1 MVINCNCLDLLR
13 TLPDNS
19 IDSIVTDP
27 PYGLGKE
34 PDALQML
41 RDWMELGHHNVKG
54 RGFMG
59 KEWDAFV
66 PQPVIWAECLRV
78 LKPGGHLLAFAGTR
92 TQDLMALGL
101 RIAGFEIRDV
111 IAWVYG
117 CLSEDSEVLTK
128 DGWVRYHK
136 AIHSE
141 IMAYDVQ
148 NDVYQWE
155 KPSRWNEYRVES
167 DTAYRIQ
174 SDNTDQIVSRGH
186 RCLVERDG
194 MLTFVSADELTS
206 VEIMPTLHD
215 NFLGLQEARAEVLHS
230 GMQRLLQGS
239 GLEEVGYDRLSE
251 IQLETTPESS
261 NRQEKPSVEG
271 RINLFQTQREVRESV
286 DQICE
291 VSATAHS
298 DGAQG
303 RLCNGTQAAGG
314 LGDWQ
319 TPDSDR
325 VCTSCEPRRNGQPF
339 GESNAVCN
347 QCGPQALRA
356 RASYNTTVATV
367 TVIEYTGLIWCPT
380 VSTGAF
386 VARRNG
392 KVFITGNSGFPK
404 SMDVSKAID
413 NAAGAEQGYHEHDSD
428 DPVTP
433 AAQQWQGWGTALKPA
448 MEPITVARKPLAGTV
463 ADTVTKYGT
472 GAINIDGC
480 RVATDDKLQAGA
492 GGLLSNVRDGKEY
505 PQNNGF
511 EQSPLGRWPANL
523 IQDGAAD
530 DLLGHAARFFYCP
543 KASKAD
549 RNYGCDSLPE
559 ATAAE
564 MVDRA
569 EGSDG
574 MNSPRAG
581 AGRTSG
587 ARNTHPT
594 VKPIELMRYLC
605 RLVTSPGGTVL
616 DPFSGSGTTGVAAVW
631 EGFNFIGAEM
641 EEKSAEI
648 ANARIMF
655 ALLDP
660 DRYIDGLDNKKG
672 AD

>member
-1 MVINCNCLDLLR
+1 MMVINCNCLDLLR

-41 RDWMELGHHNVKG
+41 RDWMESGHHDVKG

-117 CLSEDSEVLTK
+117 
-128 DGWVRYHK
+128 
-136 AIHSE
+136 
-141 IMAYDVQ
+141 
-148 NDVYQWE
+148 
-155 KPSRWNEYRVES
+155 
-167 DTAYRIQ
+167 
-174 SDNTDQIVSRGH
+174 
-186 RCLVERDG
+186 
-194 MLTFVSADELTS
+194 
-206 VEIMPTLHD
+206 
-215 NFLGLQEARAEVLHS
+215 
-230 GMQRLLQGS
+230 
-239 GLEEVGYDRLSE
+239 
-251 IQLETTPESS
+251 
-261 NRQEKPSVEG
+261 
-271 RINLFQTQREVRESV
+271 
-286 DQICE
+286 
-291 VSATAHS
+291 
-298 DGAQG
+298 
-303 RLCNGTQAAGG
+303 
-314 LGDWQ
+314 
-319 TPDSDR
+319 
-325 VCTSCEPRRNGQPF
+325 
-339 GESNAVCN
+339 
-347 QCGPQALRA
+347 
-356 RASYNTTVATV
+356 
-367 TVIEYTGLIWCPT
+367 
-380 VSTGAF
+380 
-386 VARRNG
+386 
-392 KVFITGNSGFPK
+392 SGFPK
-404 SMDVSKAID
+404 SMNVSKAID
-413 NAAGAEQGYHEHDSD
+413 AREEADTRMDLLPDEQKFCQWMRTDSGLDVATVARVLGSDRFVTGKVEIVNTATRDKPRMGRRAMVSTAAAWEKLRGYMIETPPDWVEKLVKEPPQPRGETPGDEGANE
-428 DPVTP
+428 
-433 AAQQWQGWGTALKPA
+433 WQGWGTALKPA

-480 RVATDDKLQAGA
+480 RVEGRERTEYGLQNSKRSAGNTYGQPSGPA
-492 GGLLSNVRDGKEY
+492 DFDSTA
-505 PQNNGF
+505 
-511 EQSPLGRWPANL
+511 GRWPANL

-543 KASKAD
+543 KASKSD

-564 MVDRA
+564 MVDRT

-594 VKPIELMRYLC
+594 VKPIALMRYLC
-605 RLVTSPGGTVL
+605 RLVTPPGGTVL

>member
-1 MVINCNCLDLLR
+1 MMVINCNCLDLLR

-41 RDWMELGHHNVKG
+41 RDWMESGHHDVKG

-117 CLSEDSEVLTK
+117 
-128 DGWVRYHK
+128 
-136 AIHSE
+136 
-141 IMAYDVQ
+141 
-148 NDVYQWE
+148 
-155 KPSRWNEYRVES
+155 
-167 DTAYRIQ
+167 
-174 SDNTDQIVSRGH
+174 
-186 RCLVERDG
+186 
-194 MLTFVSADELTS
+194 
-206 VEIMPTLHD
+206 
-215 NFLGLQEARAEVLHS
+215 
-230 GMQRLLQGS
+230 
-239 GLEEVGYDRLSE
+239 
-251 IQLETTPESS
+251 
-261 NRQEKPSVEG
+261 
-271 RINLFQTQREVRESV
+271 
-286 DQICE
+286 
-291 VSATAHS
+291 
-298 DGAQG
+298 
-303 RLCNGTQAAGG
+303 
-314 LGDWQ
+314 
-319 TPDSDR
+319 
-325 VCTSCEPRRNGQPF
+325 
-339 GESNAVCN
+339 
-347 QCGPQALRA
+347 
-356 RASYNTTVATV
+356 
-367 TVIEYTGLIWCPT
+367 
-380 VSTGAF
+380 
-386 VARRNG
+386 
-392 KVFITGNSGFPK
+392 SGFPK

-413 NAAGAEQGYHEHDSD
+413 AMDAAQARRDRQLRFTEWMRGTGLSSSMIDAITGTNMGGHYLTANSQPAVATRAHFEVLRPLLRCAVPDWVEQLVNERTVESENMKKREVVGVKEGAPSGWDMEGGTVYKDRDITTAH
-428 DPVTP
+428 TP

-480 RVATDDKLQAGA
+480 RV
-492 GGLLSNVRDGKEY
+492 GGDVTGWGGM
-505 PQNNGF
+505 PQG
-511 EQSPLGRWPANL
+511 EARPIGGRWPANL

-549 RNYGCDSLPE
+549 RNYGCDNLPE

-564 MVDRA
+564 MVDRT

-574 MNSPRAG
+574 MNSPREG

-605 RLVTSPGGTVL
+605 RLVTPPGGTVL

>member
-1 MVINCNCLDLLR
+1 MMVINCNCLDLLR

-41 RDWMELGHHNVKG
+41 RDWMESGHHDVKG

-78 LKPGGHLLAFAGTR
+78 LKPGGHLLSFAGTR

-117 CLSEDSEVLTK
+117 
-128 DGWVRYHK
+128 
-136 AIHSE
+136 
-141 IMAYDVQ
+141 
-148 NDVYQWE
+148 
-155 KPSRWNEYRVES
+155 
-167 DTAYRIQ
+167 
-174 SDNTDQIVSRGH
+174 
-186 RCLVERDG
+186 
-194 MLTFVSADELTS
+194 
-206 VEIMPTLHD
+206 
-215 NFLGLQEARAEVLHS
+215 
-230 GMQRLLQGS
+230 
-239 GLEEVGYDRLSE
+239 
-251 IQLETTPESS
+251 
-261 NRQEKPSVEG
+261 
-271 RINLFQTQREVRESV
+271 
-286 DQICE
+286 
-291 VSATAHS
+291 
-298 DGAQG
+298 
-303 RLCNGTQAAGG
+303 
-314 LGDWQ
+314 
-319 TPDSDR
+319 
-325 VCTSCEPRRNGQPF
+325 
-339 GESNAVCN
+339 
-347 QCGPQALRA
+347 
-356 RASYNTTVATV
+356 
-367 TVIEYTGLIWCPT
+367 
-380 VSTGAF
+380 
-386 VARRNG
+386 
-392 KVFITGNSGFPK
+392 SGFPK

-413 NAAGAEQGYHEHDSD
+413 NAAGAEREVIGHKDNKARAPADVYAGQWNTDGRG
-428 DPVTP
+428 DPITAPATP

-480 RVATDDKLQAGA
+480 RVGMPDGETISTGFAKSKKAGVNNAHDGWQRPWQQDVEYVADKITAATDRAND
-492 GGLLSNVRDGKEY
+492 
-505 PQNNGF
+505 
-511 EQSPLGRWPANL
+511 LGRWPANL

-564 MVDRA
+564 MVDRT

-605 RLVTSPGGTVL
+605 RLVTPPGGTVL